1 MQGDVAAMQTL
12 LDTGADVNA
21 EDNMERR
28 TAFLW
33 AASNGHADTVEVLL
47 GAGARTSRSGRNT
60 QEGWS
65 RGITRGECG
74 ESRTISRLGWLTCFC
89 ALSSKDRSSFANPTG
104 SSKNNIAHESD

>member
-12 LDTGADVNA
+12 LDAGADVNA

-74 ESRTISRLGWLTCFC
+74 ESRTISQLGWPI
-89 ALSSKDRSSFANPTG
+89 AFAPSHPKTAAA
-104 SSKNNIAHESD
+104 SRIPQVLLRTT